1 MDEKFVTQKEKQQE
15 QRGDKFDY
23 QLRCSSFKFF
33 NASMTNF
40 EILLCNICDNYN
52 GINALIKYALAVHD
66 G

>member
-1 MDEKFVTQKEKQQE
+1 MDAKFVIQKEKQ
-15 QRGDKFDY
+15 FNY

-33 NASMTNF
+33 NTSMTNF

-52 GINALIKYALAVHD
+52 RVNALIKYALAVHD